1 MGVIQVLGAAAGL
14 FALMLVALPS
24 VRVAQGQ
31 LPVRSALGLWI
42 SGLGF
47 ALLAAAALLLSEEA
61 ARAAILAGVVAAVV
75 GNIVQRRT
83 AGREHGR

>member
-1 MGVIQVLGAAAGL
+1 MGVIHVLGGAAAL
-14 FALMLVALPS
+14 FALMLVAFPA
-24 VRVAQGQ
+24 VRVAQGR
-31 LPVRSALGLWI
+31 LAARSAAGLWI

-47 ALLAAAALLLSEEA
+47 ALLAAAALVLSDEA

-75 GNIVQRRT
+75 GNVVQRRA